1 MYTMTNTVYGCAAA
15 CDVESECTSFEFDGS
30 SCVLS
35 TSGVDSSVVEAAGH
49 VFCYVNA
56 RAADAEDEESD
67 AASRHRSPRP
77 WVLAAFGAAALGV
90 L

>member
-49 VFCYVNA
+49 VA
-56 RAADAEDEESD
+56 
-67 AASRHRSPRP
+67 PP
-77 WVLAAFGAAALGV
+77 
-90 L
+90 